1 MRLAILFFG
10 ALAAMPAY
18 GQSIGM
24 FVPRISEKIS
34 QREAAPDFGYIVYD
48 SVGKPIK
55 AFGPTTPVV
64 LGLDGKYSLPG
75 SDLPVGSTIRIEDA
89 LTYEK
94 IKQQL
99 IDVSLVQEAGY
110 QAYVDQFRSIVQS
123 IADNAAY
130 VRNTLCPHPARP
142 TKVQV
147 EIEGGF
153 SALFSASMTSTVEWD
168 LNELCKSPI
177 KSD

>member
-1 MRLAILFFG
+1 ML
-10 ALAAMPAY
+10 MTVPAY
-18 GQSIGM
+18 GQPIGM
-24 FVPRISEKIS
+24 YVPRISEKIK
-34 QREAAPDFGYIVYD
+34 QQVATPDFGYIVYD
-48 SVGKPIK
+48 AAGKPIK

-64 LGLDGKYSLPG
+64 LGPDGKYSLPG
-75 SDLPVGSTIRIEDA
+75 SNLPVGATIRIEDA
-89 LTYEK
+89 LTFEK

-110 QAYVDQFRSIVQS
+110 QEYVEQFRSIVQS

-142 TKVQV
+142 TKIQV

-168 LNELCKSPI
+168 LNELCKESV
-177 KSD
+177 SSE